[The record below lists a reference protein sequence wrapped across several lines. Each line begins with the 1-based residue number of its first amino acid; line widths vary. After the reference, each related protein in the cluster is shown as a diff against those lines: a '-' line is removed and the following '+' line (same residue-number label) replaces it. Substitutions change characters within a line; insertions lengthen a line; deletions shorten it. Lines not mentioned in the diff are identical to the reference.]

1 MTVDFEKCTGCGACV
16 QSCPKQCIS
25 WTEGEFRFKYPQID
39 KDICVNCGIC
49 ERVCPIDKVLQTP
62 TTQKAYAAVHKD
74 YQVLAKSTSG
84 GAFTAIADAVFAQD
98 GIVYGVAMMDNMQVK
113 HIRTSNKEEFAV
125 LRSSKYLQSDTGNT
139 YQMVEQDLKQ
149 GKTVLYSGTP
159 CQIDGLRHFLGKPY
173 ERLYTVDIVCHGVGS
188 QAYFD
193 KYLDFARKRY
203 GNIKTL
209 RFRSKEYVGWSC
221 GGGVVV
227 VTGSS
232 DCLKKIPYRDFDN
245 YYYAYFLSGDIYRK
259 SCYSCKYANMKR
271 VGDFSLG
278 DYWGVEKLHL
288 PLNTFN
294 GCSLL
299 VVNSDK
305 ATKFLSKIETMNI
318 KETRVD
324 EAISQNEQLKHP
336 SRLPDSRKERIK
348 EFELL
353 TGTQIER
360 VYLSKYRK
368 RYLKGL
374 VKSLI
379 PYKLKVIIRWGANNK
394 TINSAYAV
402 ACEKIGGI
410 PDGICYA

>member
-227 VTGSS
+227 TGSS

-305 ATKFLSKIETMNI
+305 AAKFLSKIETMNI

-379 PYKLKVIIRWGANNK
+379 PYKLKVIIR
-394 TINSAYAV
+394 
-402 ACEKIGGI
+402 GGKQ
-410 PDGICYA
+410 